1 MAGQDDAVFRQLI
14 GPNADY
20 YEGVRRRMSATG
32 NRLVWNWAAFL
43 FSVAWLAYRGMW
55 AAAICLCCLLG
66 GFVFAFNTFYTTG
79 AIVPSGASAA
89 GVTAGTLVLEA
100 AMIVGVP
107 VFCGMFGNHL
117 YLKRIEARLKRSVM
131 EPQRAD

>member
-1 MAGQDDAVFRQLI
+1 MADLDEEAFGRLV

-20 YEGVRRRMSATG
+20 YAGVRRRMETTG
-32 NRLVWNWAAFL
+32 NRLVWNWAAFV

-55 AAAICLCCLLG
+55 AAAISLCCLLG
-66 GFVFAFNTFYTTG
+66 GFFLAFDSFYVTG

-89 GVTAGTLVLEA
+89 GMAAGTLVLQA
-100 AMIVGVP
+100 AMIFGVP

-117 YLKRIEARLKRSVM
+117 YLKRIEARLKSAAIGSR
-131 EPQRAD
+131 RAG